1 MFRKLFTSIV
11 AIPVDLGAFAQGH
24 QSPVFSYEMFAFSWD
39 VNVPVNNNFTDNTSW
54 DGFQLEYR
62 KMIQPD
68 LSVGLELNWTGYD
81 KYIPRQ
87 TYQLQ
92 HGAVTT
98 DFYNYLYTIPMTVN
112 AHHYFHVN
120 NRLYPYVGL
129 ALGATYAEMK
139 LYYNTYVSSDYN
151 WGFLIRPEVGAI
163 YKFFE
168 NDSWGVLL
176 GVRYNYSTNT
186 ASSFKINGIQSI
198 GFQLGI
204 VAMK

>member
-1 MFRKLFTSIV
+1 M
-11 AIPVDLGAFAQGH
+11 AI
-24 QSPVFSYEMFAFSWD
+24 
-39 VNVPVNNNFTDNTSW
+39 
-54 DGFQLEYR
+54 
-62 KMIQPD
+62 
-68 LSVGLELNWTGYD
+68 
-81 KYIPRQ
+81 
-87 TYQLQ
+87 
-92 HGAVTT
+92 
-98 DFYNYLYTIPMTVN
+98 N